1 MENYVKEN
9 EAALQEKVIP
19 QNCPEDLE
27 QFWQTAV
34 AQLRAVPLQV
44 KRKKLR
50 TPYDRTI
57 STWELR
63 VNTHDATELVA
74 WFSYP
79 ANADEK
85 LPCVV
90 YFHGGSMYKM
100 LHHDIVATGVCCLDM
115 DVRGQGGESVD
126 RADYPSGN
134 YNGSLMTRGLLDR
147 NSYYLRNIYLDAIRM
162 MDVAASLPEVD
173 PERIVTYGGSQGGAL
188 SIVASAFSG
197 HSKKCYSFLTSY
209 CCLRQR
215 VEKATASCKGISE
228 YLKRFPE
235 DTDRIMENLSYFDV
249 KNLVS
254 FLKVPTDFCLGL
266 ADDICLPHFVYSAYH
281 HTKCEKS
288 IMILPFTPHYF
299 IPPTFQEHAY
309 FEFEAM

>member
-1 MENYVKEN
+1 MEKFVSEN
-9 EAALQEKVIP
+9 EAVLREMVIP

-27 QFWQTAV
+27 QFWQSAF

-50 TPYDRTI
+50 TPYDKTM

-74 WFSYP
+74 WFSCP
-79 ANADEK
+79 ANATQK

-90 YFHGGSMYKM
+90 YFHGGSMYKS

-115 DVRGQGGESVD
+115 DVRGQGGESID
-126 RADYPSGN
+126 RADYPCGN
-134 YNGSLMTRGLLDR
+134 INGALMTRGLLDR
-147 NSYYLRNIYLDAIRM
+147 NSFYLRNVYMDAVRM
-162 MDVAASLPEVD
+162 LDVAASLPEVD

-197 HSKKCYSFLTSY
+197 HSKKCYTIFSSY
-209 CCLRQR
+209 CCIRQR
-215 VEKATASCKGISE
+215 VEKGTAIFKSVNE

-235 DTDRIMENLSYFDV
+235 DTDRVMENLSYFDV

-266 ADDICLPHFVYSAYH
+266 ADDICLPQFVYSLYH
-281 HTKCEKS
+281 HAKCEKT
-288 IMILPFTPHYF
+288 ITILPFTPHYN
-299 IPPTFQEHAY
+299 IPTLFRDRAY